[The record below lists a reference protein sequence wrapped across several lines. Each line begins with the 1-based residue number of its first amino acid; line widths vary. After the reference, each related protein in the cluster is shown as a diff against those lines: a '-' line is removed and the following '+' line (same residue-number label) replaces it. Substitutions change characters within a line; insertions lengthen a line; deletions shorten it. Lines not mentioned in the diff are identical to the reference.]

1 MTNLITGIIGLAG
14 VCAFLGILLWW
25 IREVPLILIVVFVV
39 VLMVIDFVN
48 SLSSGN
54 SNGAK
59 S

>member
-1 MTNLITGIIGLAG
+1 MANLITGIIGIAG
-14 VCAFLGILLWW
+14 VCAFLGILVWW
-25 IREVPLILIVVFVV
+25 IRELPLILIVVFVV
-39 VLMVIDFVN
+39 VLLIIDFVN